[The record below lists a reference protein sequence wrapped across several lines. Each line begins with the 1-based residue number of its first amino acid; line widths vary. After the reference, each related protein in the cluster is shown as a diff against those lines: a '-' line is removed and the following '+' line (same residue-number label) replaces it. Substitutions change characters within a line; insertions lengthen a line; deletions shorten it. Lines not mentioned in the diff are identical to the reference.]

1 MKKHIPNALTSCN
14 LICGGVG
21 IIQAFNGDL
30 KMAVSLIWLAGL
42 FDFLD
47 GFSARMLKVSS
58 DIGKQLD
65 SLADMVT
72 FGVLPSI
79 VMFLLISDYTNNE
92 FLPYLALSIAVFSA
106 VRLAKFNI
114 DDRQTSG
121 FIGLPTPATALF
133 VSSLPFVLEQ
143 SFVSTF
149 GNSLDVVLIIISVIL
164 SILMVVELPL
174 LALKFKDF
182 SWKNNAMRYLFL
194 IVSLLLIVIFQVTS
208 IPLIIFTYI
217 LVSVFNDGKIETAKK
232 KV

>member
-1 MKKHIPNALTSCN
+1 MKKHIPNALTCGN

-21 IIQAFNGDL
+21 IIQAFNGDIKL
-30 KMAVSLIWLAGL
+30 AVSLIWLAGL

-79 VMFLLISDYTNNE
+79 VMFLLISDYTNNIY
-92 FLPYLALSIAVFSA
+92 LPYLALSIAVFSA
-106 VRLAKFNI
+106 IRLAKFNI
-114 DDRQTSG
+114 DERQSSG

-133 VSSLPFVLEQ
+133 VSSLPFILEKDILANYQ
-143 SFVSTF
+143 SQVGT
-149 GNSLDVVLIIISVIL
+149 GLIIISIL
-164 SILMVVELPL
+164 ISLLMVAELPL

-182 SWKNNAMRYLFL
+182 NWKSNAIRYVFL
-194 IVSLLLIVIFQVTS
+194 AISLLLIIIFKVTS
-208 IPLIIFTYI
+208 IPLIIFTYVI
-217 LVSVFNDGKIETAKK
+217 LSVIASKKINTQ
-232 KV
+232 